1 MYNSGSSTAK
11 RSYSVLRGSSFKG
24 IVLLM
29 VLFAAPYLTPKQDNA
44 QMRIISEENI
54 FCVVLQF
61 LKGCAINRRQRVAFS
76 MERG

>member
-44 QMRIISEENI
+44 QMRIISEEK
-54 FCVVLQF
+54 FRGVLQF
-61 LKGCAINRRQRVAFS
+61 VKGCATIGDNA
-76 MERG
+76 